1 MWLTHFTPALPNPD
15 YFRREAEA
23 ISPGVVVGREHLTT
37 TLAFVD

>member
-1 MWLTHFTPALPNPD
+1 LWLTHFTPALPNPE

-23 ISPGVVVGREHLTT
+23 VYPAVVIGREHLAT